1 MKAYENKKRFSF
13 SSISSC
19 FLHCCPLILLV
30 FSFRKSVSEVIL
42 ITCLPYCCRWL
53 EFLHFIFFSLTRTF
67 MGKTHN
73 AVFSFPSQDHCKPHE
88 EGCPLS
94 GAASP
99 TVRTKPGTKELDQRL
114 INEWTNGRYNYIL
127 NYFIFRGTE
136 DCNHDLKA
144 WTLLNRILKCPLLG
158 CLWLACFPIYFTVI
172 KKNKFTLIQ

>member
-99 TVRTKPGTKELDQRL
+99 AVRTKPGTKELDQRL
-114 INEWTNGRYNYIL
+114 INEWTNGWMDSIITFWIISFSEGL
-127 NYFIFRGTE
+127 KTAIMTWKHGHFWTE
-136 DCNHDLKA
+136 SLSV
-144 WTLLNRILKCPLLG
+144 L
-158 CLWLACFPIYFTVI
+158 F
-172 KKNKFTLIQ
+172 

>member
-1 MKAYENKKRFSF
+1 MINIKHVFMCLLTIF
-13 SSISSC
+13 ISSFMKCLFRFFVDFFIGSFFLLLIYMNCLYTLDTSALSDMDIANIFPQPEVCIC

-114 INEWTNGRYNYIL
+114 INEWTNGRYN
-127 NYFIFRGTE
+127 
-136 DCNHDLKA
+136 
-144 WTLLNRILKCPLLG
+144 
-158 CLWLACFPIYFTVI
+158 
-172 KKNKFTLIQ
+172 